1 MRGCCPPERQ
11 GEQLKGVKRK
21 TRVSTVDCRV
31 FASQRLPRVGQAVAS
46 IAVCVSRRLSAAP
59 VEGRASKGVTVSS
72 NRSVAI
78 CGVAARRGK
87 SLRSTPIEQS
97 VSSAPG
103 CGSLRGPGARGRR
116 IGRGGAAPLDRRQG
130 LGRRPSAA
138 GLGRRPPV
146 GRSASFGGLCGFNN
160 RAPNTSFQRTSGLA
174 CGQPC
179 RR

>member
-1 MRGCCPPERQ
+1 MRRCCSPEKQ
-11 GEQLKGVKRK
+11 SEQLKSSRRK
-21 TRVSTVDCRV
+21 TRVPVVDCRV
-31 FASQRLPRVGQAVAS
+31 FASQRQHRVGVVVAS
-46 IAVCVSRRLSAAP
+46 SAASESRRLSAAP
-59 VEGRASKGVTVSS
+59 VDGPAPKAVIAPSDKSRAAVRSRFAEGVLRS
-72 NRSVAI
+72 NWNPCSVASVW
-78 CGVAARRGK
+78 CAC
-87 SLRSTPIEQS
+87 SLW
-97 VSSAPG
+97 
-103 CGSLRGPGARGRR
+103 CPGAKGRR
-116 IGRGGAAPLDRRQG
+116 IGRGGAAPLDQRRT